1 MCLSSASLGLLN
13 FFVRCCFSDLTP
25 QTPHP
30 IPHDRTW
37 TPRSGKENL
46 GKIANGWNLSGKD
59 KCACTGAM
67 RWYRMLCYAMPC
79 YAMLCNRRGSSMGC
93 MWRVVNS
100 GRAFSSFLVESVIP
114 KFDDVQQKVC
124 FCVLRVWMRVGIG
137 VDWCWLDERVGWWI
151 GRKSQGSKLRRGA
164 LEESARYLRELT
176 ICNRWFLCLGSG
188 VFKTVGMQDWLG
200 VRCEERKIDSG
211 WLVLLKGA
219 EKDMMPRYLR
229 DLNERRKSSFS

>member
-1 MCLSSASLGLLN
+1 
-13 FFVRCCFSDLTP
+13 
-25 QTPHP
+25 
-30 IPHDRTW
+30 
-37 TPRSGKENL
+37 
-46 GKIANGWNLSGKD
+46 
-59 KCACTGAM
+59 
-67 RWYRMLCYAMPC
+67 
-79 YAMLCNRRGSSMGC
+79 MGC

-137 VDWCWLDERVGWWI
+137 VDWCWLDERVGGWI

-188 VFKTVGMQDWLG
+188 GLRQLGCKIDWVWGAKRGRLTVVGLFCWRVLRKIWCQGISEIWTSGENHPSPKILGDGVVCVWYADLIGCEVRRKVNSVDAHVLDWTLTWKVWCWVYLRELTICNKKILLLAFESWLIEFQDWL
-200 VRCEERKIDSG
+200 
-211 WLVLLKGA
+211 
-219 EKDMMPRYLR
+219 DMIY
-229 DLNERRKSSFS
+229 DVG